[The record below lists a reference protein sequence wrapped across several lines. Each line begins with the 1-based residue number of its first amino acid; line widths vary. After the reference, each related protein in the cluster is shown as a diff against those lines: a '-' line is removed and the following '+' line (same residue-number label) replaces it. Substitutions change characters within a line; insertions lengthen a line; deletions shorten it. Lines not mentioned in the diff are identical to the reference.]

1 MQRFENRI
9 VLITGAGSGIGRATA
24 KRLASEGARL
34 MLVDRNAEGLAE
46 TLQRLPE
53 ATEVLHRELD
63 VSDEA
68 AVEQCVADTVAHF
81 GRLDVLCNNAGIAG
95 GDYSLATDQSME
107 TWQKI
112 INVNLFG
119 VVLFTKYAS
128 RQMREQNGGAIVN
141 TASVAGIRS
150 GAGGNAYSA
159 SKAGVINFTMTS
171 ACDLGQW
178 NIRVNA
184 VCPGLIETG
193 MTQRVFDYARENNK
207 EDKLGSRCELRRY
220 GRPEEIA
227 GAIAF
232 LASDDASYVT
242 GQALVP
248 LMGLLHALLAP
259 PPYLIPQPGRIARK
273 QEDQQQA
280 ADHQPFTE
288 IHQRTLRAAGS
299 SVPLS
304 LRLRRGAQ
312 K

>member
-1 MQRFENRI
+1 MQRFDNKI

-24 KRLASEGARL
+24 RRLASEGARL
-34 MLVDRNAEGLAE
+34 MLVDRDTDGLAQ
-46 TLQRLPE
+46 TLTELP
-53 ATEVLHRELD
+53 AGTEVLHRELD
-63 VSDEA
+63 VSNEE
-68 AVEQCVADTVAHF
+68 AVEQCVADTVSRF

-95 GDYSLATDQSME
+95 GDYSLATDQNME
-107 TWQKI
+107 TWQQI

-171 ACDLGQW
+171 ACDLGEW

-184 VCPGLIETG
+184 VCPGLVETG
-193 MTQRVFDYARENNK
+193 MTQRVFDYARANNK
-207 EDKLGSRCELRRY
+207 EEKLGSRCELRRY
-220 GRPEEIA
+220 GRPDEIA

-242 GQALVP
+242 GQALAVDGGNTAS
-248 LMGLLHALLAP
+248 LNL
-259 PPYLIPQPGRIARK
+259 PGMK
-273 QEDQQQA
+273 
-280 ADHQPFTE
+280 F
-288 IHQRTLRAAGS
+288 
-299 SVPLS
+299 
-304 LRLRRGAQ
+304 
-312 K
+312 